1 METVLA
7 AAVVGKVRQMVLQ
20 EVTNEISLVMNFRE
34 DFEEL
39 KNKIEQINCFLKEA
53 DGERSEKK
61 ESVINWLKRA
71 RDLAWRAEDIVE
83 ECAFEFMYGNITQS
97 CTLSYSQLIFRLR
110 MGRRIKKVK
119 ARLSSI
125 VKEGDELKI
134 YKATMSS
141 AAAEA
146 STSAP
151 AQGKK
156 SSLLPRDSHPVGIDS
171 KVEHLI
177 SLLEDPQVP
186 IIAVVGMGGLG
197 KTFLLQNFYNR
208 AKSRFDYSIWLS
220 ISKSYSVKDLQNDIA
235 SHIDL
240 QKEIV
245 NVSEVRAAELIR
257 GSLEVEGKRSL
268 IVLDD
273 VWTFSYEDNLI
284 DKLGLPAER
293 YSNLVISTRNM
304 EVAESSKARIY
315 NLENL
320 SDEDSWRLF
329 CAYAFPEREGNRPP
343 PEVEEEGR
351 KIVRQCG
358 NLPLAIKTI
367 AASLSTSRHV
377 SEWESKSRQLQRAV
391 TRIPNRD
398 PVNDILKLSYDSL
411 PAHLKAC
418 FAYLSFFP
426 EDTEIDCEYLINLW
440 IGEGFVPA
448 GKDQWDMAWHC
459 LYELVNL
466 CLLQLWE
473 DRGMTVLH
481 STICYKLSKN
491 CKIHDLLHDLAI
503 KVSRENKCAFSV
515 DRAITDTSDDTGC
528 CRILLAK
535 QDINDNAFSQSRPVC
550 LRTVSLSQ
558 KKEIRSIPAHFF
570 RAMRGLRVLDL
581 SSTSISALPASIG
594 KMKLLKVLNLRDTLI
609 EEVPE
614 CHLECES
621 INRIPKGLSKLA
633 SLRILRSSML
643 ELSMEEDEFASVEDL
658 VKMTELQELQF
669 NVNDDMEL
677 KRIEDGILAE
687 LMKMRRLRIAYKTGA
702 GTELPQF
709 PEKMRAMKHLESLH

>member
-208 AKSRFDYSIWLS
+208 AKS
-220 ISKSYSVKDLQNDIA
+220 
-235 SHIDL
+235 
-240 QKEIV
+240 
-245 NVSEVRAAELIR
+245 
-257 GSLEVEGKRSL
+257 SLEVEGKRSL